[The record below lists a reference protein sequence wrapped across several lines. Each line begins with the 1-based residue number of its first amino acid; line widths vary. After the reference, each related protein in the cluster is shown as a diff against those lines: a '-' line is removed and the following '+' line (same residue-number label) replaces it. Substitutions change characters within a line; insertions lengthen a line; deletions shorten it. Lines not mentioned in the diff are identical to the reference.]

1 MLYSLAKEVDL
12 YKKEYAEQSQV
23 VERLS
28 SANGDEWELKNAV
41 SIHKD
46 VLVAAACMTF
56 ALTRTFRQQRKVLKD
71 CEQMIAPSQER
82 VKEAFDDLSAL
93 VVSLSLFFP
102 SSWRLTSFRFIS
114 PRLFQQHDF
123 YRLTLL
129 GPYSTLAGRYRRGR
143 RDRLYRGIW
152 KGEGTPRSDRR
163 LWRSSS
169 RVRPAR
175 LSRQAFLE
183 SQLDIPWGNT
193 QGLSVTFLVPN
204 LTNHTVMSSLSLASV
219 VSNYHDH
226 IPAFDM
232 NSQKY
237 LHKHLA

>member
-1 MLYSLAKEVDL
+1 MAKEVDL
-12 YKKEYAEQSQV
+12 YKKEYTEQSQV

-28 SANGDEWELKNAV
+28 SADGDEWELKNAV

-93 VVSLSLFFP
+93 VVSLSLFLP
-102 SSWRLTSFRFIS
+102 SSWQLTSFRLIS
-114 PRLFQQHDF
+114 PRLFQHDL
-123 YRLTLL
+123 YRLILL
-129 GPYSTLAGRYRRGR
+129 GPSSTHTGRYGRGG

-152 KGEGTPRSDRR
+152 KGQGTPRSDQR

-183 SQLDIPWGNT
+183 SQLDVSWGNT
-193 QGLSVTFLVPN
+193 QGPSVTFL
-204 LTNHTVMSSLSLASV
+204 S
-219 VSNYHDH
+219 
-226 IPAFDM
+226 
-232 NSQKY
+232 
-237 LHKHLA
+237 